1 MSVEKYLVAN
11 FQILENKGLMGI
23 ELETD
28 GEPVN
33 SASFLYDGRN
43 CAVLICNNSKAF
55 VLLNIAYDLRP
66 KILNANPLL
75 IIETK
80 NNQAVNLFGVEVTKV
95 EALPYPDEFDNVLT
109 EILQQIRD
117 KYGDKAIDTMIEKFW
132 PEDAPENKK

>member
-1 MSVEKYLVAN
+1 MSVEKFLVAN

-23 ELETD
+23 ELESD
-28 GEPVN
+28 DEPIN

-43 CAVLICNNSKAF
+43 CAVLICNNTKAF

-66 KILNANPLL
+66 KILNADPLL

-80 NNQAVNLFGVEVTKV
+80 NNQPVNLYGVEVTKV

-117 KYGDKAIDTMIEKFW
+117 KHGDKAIDMMIEKFW
-132 PEDAPENKK
+132 PEDAPEDK

>member
-1 MSVEKYLVAN
+1 MSVEKFLVAN

-43 CAVLICNNSKAF
+43 CAVLIRNNTKAF

-66 KILNANPLL
+66 KILNADPLL
-75 IIETK
+75 IVETK
-80 NNQAVNLFGVEVTKV
+80 NNQAVNLYGVEVSKV
-95 EALPYPDEFDNVLT
+95 ELPYPDEFDDVLN

-132 PEDAPENKK
+132 PDDAPEDKK